1 MREPEVR
8 DVGPHTYEIRP
19 LNTSTMVRTAA
30 KIAKLLGPLAAMVD
44 SPSQLVAQANIGAL
58 LAQLV
63 EHMDSPDV
71 LAVMGTF
78 AEATTVVDGERKVPL
93 GGAKGC
99 FELHFQGDPVGLV
112 RWLGAALE
120 VSFGPLV
127 AWLGEQAPAKP
138 AASR

>member
-30 KIAKLLGPLAAMVD
+30 KLAKLLGPLASMLD
-44 SPSQLVAQANIGAL
+44 RPSQLAEMANIGQV

-71 LAVMGTF
+71 LAAMGTF

-138 AASR
+138 AASK